1 MVELT
6 AVMALMN
13 QTHTQIAIFVKRRA
27 LCPAQVFLIIVESS
41 VMAMHHV
48 QINGTNYSLYANLT
62 LTHTNQMT
70 LMLKSAMR
78 RLSSTRV
85 KMDLFAWRDGRFA
98 TVERIVQMAVM
109 KTLSPAKARVVF

>member
-1 MVELT
+1 MEGS
-6 AVMALMN
+6 
-13 QTHTQIAIFVKRRA
+13 
-27 LCPAQVFLIIVESS
+27 AQVFLIIVESS

-62 LTHTNQMT
+62 LTHHTNQMT
-70 LMLKSAMR
+70 LMLKSAMK
-78 RLSSTRV
+78 RLASTRV
-85 KMDLFAWRDGRFA
+85 KIDLFAWRDGRFA